1 MFGHSSN
8 CVSKIVIAHRANKPD
23 HRSIAI
29 VDGNQRHREQ
39 LSDALLP
46 FYTVHSYGDSTNA
59 LMGLGVTRPGL
70 VLIGEHVPPLSG
82 VNFLRAMRCER
93 ELGHT
98 PVVFVSDNGD
108 PDVLAGAL
116 AAGANDCII
125 KPYRRSSM
133 VKTISAQLNVKIE
146 RSWRELPLVA
156 RNALQDTLTF
166 YSSIADIFDQSLPI
180 QYGAVAESCSALVD
194 AVTTNQFAGIL
205 TGVRDHD
212 YVTYAHSVTV
222 ATLLAL
228 FGHSIGLPRAQQILL
243 ASGGLLHDIGKISIR
258 HSILNKTENLTD
270 EEWEII
276 RSHVPAAVNF
286 LRSST
291 DIPKGIVTIAA
302 QHHERLDGS
311 GYPRGLAAGQL
322 NELARMSAIVDIF
335 SSMTDHRVY
344 KPKMTAEAALRTM
357 THDMTNQI
365 DQELLARFREVFL
378 DTMPGE
384 KGS

>member
-1 MFGHSSN
+1 M
-8 CVSKIVIAHRANKPD
+8 SKIVIGHRANKPEQ
-23 HRSIAI
+23 RSVAI

-39 LSDALLP
+39 LSDALLS
-46 FYTVHSYGDSTNA
+46 FYTVHSYADSTNA

-70 VLIGEHVPPLSG
+70 VLIGEYVPPSSG
-82 VNFLRAMRCER
+82 INFLRAMRCER

-125 KPYRRSSM
+125 KPYRRSAM
-133 VKTISAQLNVKIE
+133 VKTISAQLNTKVE
-146 RSWRELPLVA
+146 RSWKELPLVA

-166 YSSIADIFDQSLPI
+166 YNSIADIYDQSLPI

-194 AVTTNQFAGIL
+194 AVTTNQFSGIL
-205 TGVRDHD
+205 AGVREHD
-212 YVTYAHSVTV
+212 YITYAHSLTV

-243 ASGGLLHDIGKISIR
+243 ASGGLLHDVGKISIR
-258 HSILNKTENLTD
+258 HSILNKVENLTE

-286 LRSST
+286 LRSSPEM
-291 DIPKGIVTIAA
+291 PKGVVTIAA

-311 GYPRGLAAGQL
+311 GYPRGLASGQL

-335 SSMTDHRVY
+335 SSMTDHRIY
-344 KPKMTAEAALRTM
+344 KPKMTAEAVLKTM
-357 THDMTNQI
+357 TNDMAGQI
-365 DQELLARFREVFL
+365 DQDLLARFREVFL
-378 DTMPGE
+378 DTMRG
-384 KGS
+384 KQMS